1 MGCGSGSTPA
11 GVADMTW
18 WSWCVLG
25 VVLLGVELFAV
36 DAQFYLVFAGLAAIV
51 VGVLGL
57 VGVALPD
64 WAQWLAFAVLSVAA
78 MFTIRRQVYDKL
90 LSKPTDKVSTDIHQN
105 VVVGQDLE
113 PGKSCRIEYRGSGWT
128 AVNVGKDRIAA
139 GGEARIESIEGL
151 TLHVRA
157 R

>member
-1 MGCGSGSTPA
+1 MA
-11 GVADMTW
+11 W

-25 VVLLGVELFAV
+25 VVLLGAELFAV

-57 VGVALPD
+57 VGVTLPE
-64 WAQWLAFAVLSVAA
+64 WAQWLAFAALSLVA

-90 LSKPTDKVSTDIHQN
+90 WSRTGKVSTDIHQH
-105 VVVGQDLE
+105 VVIAHDLP

-128 AVNVGKDRIAA
+128 AINVGRDVIRA
-139 GGEARIESIEGL
+139 GGEARIESIDGL

-157 R
+157 L

>member
-1 MGCGSGSTPA
+1 MA
-11 GVADMTW
+11 W
-18 WSWCVLG
+18 WGWCVLG

-57 VGVALPD
+57 VGIALPD
-64 WAQWLAFAVLSVAA
+64 WAQWLAFAVLSLVA
-78 MFTIRRQVYDKL
+78 MFTVRKQIYEKL
-90 LSKPTDKVSTDIHQN
+90 LSRPGKVSTDIHQH
-105 VVVGQDLE
+105 VVVTHDLE
-113 PGKSCRIEYRGSGWT
+113 PGKSCRIEYRGTGWT
-128 AVNVGKDRIAA
+128 AMNVGRDLIRA

-157 R
+157 L